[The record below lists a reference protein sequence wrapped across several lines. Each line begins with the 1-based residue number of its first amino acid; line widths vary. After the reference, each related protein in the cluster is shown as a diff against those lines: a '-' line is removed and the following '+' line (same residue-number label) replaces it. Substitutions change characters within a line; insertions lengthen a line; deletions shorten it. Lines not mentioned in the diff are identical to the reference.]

1 MNVSALE
8 PYRSRLADSV
18 VFAQLSPAELDVIM
32 ASCRLIDVRPGE
44 ALLSEGKKGG
54 GLYVILEGEVEFFL
68 PERSVA
74 GVRRPSRV
82 RLNMLGPGRCFGEY
96 GAIDDQVSSASAQAI
111 TAARLCVLATGD
123 LRRIVDQHDRIGK
136 VVFANLLRFL
146 VGRLRAKDRELD
158 LVLFVEEP
166 HGSR

>member
-1 MNVSALE
+1 MNDNALE
-8 PYRSRLADSV
+8 RYRKTLAESV
-18 VFAQLSPAELDVIM
+18 VFAQLSPAELEVIM

-82 RLNMLGPGRCFGEY
+82 RLNMLGPGRWRRSRCR
-96 GAIDDQVSSASAQAI
+96 ATDRCSARSMGSPP
-111 TAARLCVLATGD
+111 AR
-123 LRRIVDQHDRIGK
+123 
-136 VVFANLLRFL
+136 
-146 VGRLRAKDRELD
+146 
-158 LVLFVEEP
+158 
-166 HGSR
+166 